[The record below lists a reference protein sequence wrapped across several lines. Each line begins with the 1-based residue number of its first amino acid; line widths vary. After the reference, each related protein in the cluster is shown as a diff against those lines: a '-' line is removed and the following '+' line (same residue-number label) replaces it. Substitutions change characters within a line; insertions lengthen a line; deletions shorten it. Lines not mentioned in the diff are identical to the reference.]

1 MKRLLQAINVLP
13 EGMLLV
19 HGNGIIL
26 GSNSAAR
33 EFFGPELEEGVSL
46 NSLVGDSSDNVL
58 HSLRLWSSSRQ
69 FLPAYLQ
76 INRIDGPVV
85 IRATAQPWSL

>member
-13 EGMLLV
+13 EGMLLID
-19 HGNGIIL
+19 GNGIIL

-33 EFFGPELEEGVSL
+33 ELFGRDLEEGVSL
-46 NSLVGDSSDNVL
+46 NSVSDSPDKVL

-69 FLPAYLQ
+69 FLPVSLQ
-76 INRIDGPVV
+76 INGS
-85 IRATAQPWSL
+85 TGQW

>member
-13 EGMLLV
+13 EGMLLI

-33 EFFGPELEEGVSL
+33 ELFGRDLEEGVSL
-46 NSLVGDSSDNVL
+46 NSLVSD
-58 HSLRLWSSSRQ
+58 SRQ
-69 FLPAYLQ
+69 GTSFFT
-76 INRIDGPVV
+76 PVV
-85 IRATAQPWSL
+85 E